1 MDHFDTFDISPI
13 RFASISEIQ
22 DRNDV
27 AMANNK
33 WSVICDCID
42 LVFSVATRVEGEHFA
57 PKVRHLDWLIDEVV
71 GVEDNG
77 YALLVLGVADV
88 VQLRD
93 GEEGLGE
100 VNVVQVEVFQ
110 DPPDQAMLNYLPNL
124 EREMFSKL
132 FQN

>member
-1 MDHFDTFDISPI
+1 M
-13 RFASISEIQ
+13 
-22 DRNDV
+22 
-27 AMANNK
+27 
-33 WSVICDCID
+33 
-42 LVFSVATRVEGEHFA
+42 
-57 PKVRHLDWLIDEVV
+57 V

-124 EREMFSKL
+124 EREIFSKL
-132 FQN
+132 FQS

>member
-1 MDHFDTFDISPI
+1 MTIVMKVKMHSLFIP
-13 RFASISEIQ
+13 EIQ

-27 AMANNK
+27 VMANNK

-57 PKVRHLDWLIDEVV
+57 PKVRHLDWLIDEMV